1 MLELMDKG
9 KAQNKS
15 PMIENRLEEE
25 SQGLIKTQQMPKVN
39 PKKIK
44 GDVFWCVYDKA
55 FTIFKSLDWLFIKEK
70 LDLRY
75 DLC

>member
-1 MLELMDKG
+1 MLEPMDKG

-15 PMIENRLEEE
+15 PTIEKWLEEE
-25 SQGLIKTQQMPKVN
+25 SQRLIKTQQMPKVN

-44 GDVFWCVYDKA
+44 CDFFWCVYDKA
-55 FTIFKSLDWLFIKEK
+55 FTIFKRLDWLFIKEK

>member
-1 MLELMDKG
+1 
-9 KAQNKS
+9 
-15 PMIENRLEEE
+15 
-25 SQGLIKTQQMPKVN
+25 MPKVN

-44 GDVFWCVYDKA
+44 CDVFWYVYDNA
-55 FTIFKSLDWLFIKEK
+55 FTIFKRLDWLFIKEK